1 MKFIETPLSG
11 AFVVEIEPHSDE
23 RGFFARMF
31 SAREFREHGLRDDL
45 TEVSVSRN
53 LKARTLRGMHFQ
65 RPPHEETKLVRV
77 VRGRVYDV
85 IVDLRDFS
93 PTLGRWFG
101 RELSAETGEALYIPA
116 GFAHGFL
123 TLEDQTDVWYHIT
136 DTFHPEAAAGIRW
149 DDPFFGIAWPNQ
161 PEIISKADGSLPI
174 FIAPRGP

>member
-1 MKFIETPLSG
+1 MKFTETPLSG
-11 AFVVEIEPHSDE
+11 AFVVEIEPHPDE

-85 IVDLRDFS
+85 IVDMRDFS

-101 RELSAETGEALYIPA
+101 HELSAESGEALYIPA

-161 PEIISKADGSLPI
+161 PQIISKADSSLPHLYC
-174 FIAPRGP
+174 AP